1 MAARAVREPVRRRR
15 TRQRP
20 ARALAR
26 QRSSAP
32 HRLARFAAGDTGSF
46 ADARHG
52 SRVHTLHTQKLPWKL
67 QPHTFPMKLTRTPP
81 PSTSTAA
88 DAPAEPGT
96 PSPSVGGKRPRPP
109 GALADL
115 SQAAMPNKRL
125 RLSASDGSL
134 RAGPEVKAP
143 ALQALIG
150 TERAADLDVRFGSLQ
165 PVRTKDG
172 DGIHDWEK
180 DAEGRPLAHPCFIA
194 LQGGDAPP
202 DWTDPEVRKAFNI
215 DALKAGEK
223 LYIWAASAL
232 GRVFIGEEEP
242 AGQDPDSG
250 KLRHRGH
257 PLLVSGGQARI
268 CGEFHFNAE
277 TETLVVINKSG
288 RYSRYEDR
296 SEKQLE
302 AVAGIIRA
310 AVAPLQ
316 LKVGTKY
323 RSNKAPEALVAPSL
337 DPKHRKAPVD

>member
-1 MAARAVREPVRRRR
+1 
-15 TRQRP
+15 
-20 ARALAR
+20 
-26 QRSSAP
+26 
-32 HRLARFAAGDTGSF
+32 
-46 ADARHG
+46 
-52 SRVHTLHTQKLPWKL
+52 
-67 QPHTFPMKLTRTPP
+67 MKLTRTPP
-81 PSTSTAA
+81 PFTSAAA

-96 PSPSVGGKRPRPP
+96 PSPSVGGKRPRSP

-115 SQAAMPNKRL
+115 SHAAMPNKQL
-125 RLSASDGSL
+125 RLSVSDGSL
-134 RAGPEVKAP
+134 HPGQEATAP
-143 ALQALIG
+143 PLRALIG
-150 TERAADLDVRFGSLQ
+150 TERAVDLDVRFGSLQ

-180 DAEGRPLAHPCFIA
+180 DEAGRPLVHPCFIA

-202 DWTDPEVRKAFNI
+202 DWTDPVVRKAFDI

-232 GRVFIGEEEP
+232 GRVFIGEEAP
-242 AGQDPDSG
+242 VGLDPDTG
-250 KLRHRGH
+250 KQRHRGH

-277 TETLVVINKSG
+277 AEMLVVINKSG

-296 SEKQLE
+296 SEAQLE
-302 AVAGIIRA
+302 VVAGIIRA

-316 LKVGTKY
+316 LNVGTKY

-337 DPKHRKAPVD
+337 DPKHRKAPLD